1 MPKKLVTQS
10 KTIKIHETINLNN
23 FRIPDKIDFFNPLDN
38 AEFSYGEKDKLPELV
53 KYDTL
58 DKWKTRLEKGKFYS
72 INDPYIGGIKN
83 IDDGYTDIRQCMGW
97 KLVRI
102 ESELIN
108 SKIACPVVAKRK
120 DGTVTFID
128 GRTTACLLNE
138 FDNKDLR
145 VWCIDTLD
153 DEEDLPTK
161 VIAEDDNMQP
171 VFDYGNIKPEHQ
183 ALVRDIIKRIENDDH
198 NIDLKNE
205 LSVLFKLEDE
215 NEFDLDT
222 SIFIKY
228 ANKINLHVTK
238 QGHITVKDG
247 DKKPINYPIVS
258 VCDDIR
264 RLDELVETIMKDVML
279 KAREIQ
285 NNGTK

>member
-10 KTIKIHETINLNN
+10 KTIKMHETINLNN
-23 FRIPDKIDFFNPLDN
+23 FKIPDKIDFFNPVSN
-38 AEFSYGEKDKLPELV
+38 AEFSYGEKNKLPELT

-58 DKWKTRLEKGKFYS
+58 DKWITRLEKGKFYS
-72 INDPYIGGIKN
+72 IDDPYIGGIKN

-120 DGTVTFID
+120 DGTVTFLD

-138 FDNKDLR
+138 FNIKDLR
-145 VWCIDTLD
+145 VWCIDIIN
-153 DEEDLPTK
+153 DEEDLSVKTK
-161 VIAEDDNMQP
+161 NSLEGMIP

-183 ALVRDIIKRIENDDH
+183 ALVRDILKRIDNNNQPEDIKND
-198 NIDLKNE
+198 
-205 LSVLFKLEDE
+205 LSVLFKLQGE
-215 NEFDLDT
+215 NEFDLEK

-228 ANKINLHVTK
+228 AKKVNLGPAK
-238 QGHITVKDG
+238 QGHITVKEGKDV
-247 DKKPINYPIVS
+247 PINYPIIS
-258 VCDDIR
+258 ICDDIR
-264 RLDELVETIMKDVML
+264 KLDNLVEEIMKDVML
-279 KAREIQ
+279 QVREKQ
-285 NNGTK
+285 DDGSK